1 MAEWKQVQ
9 TTDTPEMRS
18 LIAEEVGLLSWFATL
33 DPSAK
38 DVLVNVYVTVRENG
52 SELAIG
58 LCLRD

>member
-1 MAEWKQVQ
+1 
-9 TTDTPEMRS
+9 MRS

-38 DVLVNVYVTVRENG
+38 DVLVNVYVTARENG

-58 LCLRD
+58 LRLRD